1 MGKAEQELTVAN
13 ICYLTEIS
21 KCNKECPIYA
31 VCRYDRRAR
40 FCGLRYD
47 FMKVICANLRD
58 MFPEPDPVTSH
69 HINFILMPLYQHLVS
84 LRVEILS
91 YDGILKKSKSGTM
104 SAVYKELRETTKQI
118 ASVLKELGI
127 GGLNKLEGHDAVVDL
142 KKGDSGY
149 YGQLIKKR
157 K

>member
-1 MGKAEQELTVAN
+1 
-13 ICYLTEIS
+13 
-21 KCNKECPIYA
+21 
-31 VCRYDRRAR
+31 
-40 FCGLRYD
+40 
-47 FMKVICANLRD
+47 
-58 MFPEPDPVTSH
+58 MFPDPDPVAAH

-104 SAVYKELRETTKQI
+104 SAVYKELRETSKQI

-127 GGLNKLEGHDAVVDL
+127 GGLNKLEGRDSVVDL